1 MIYRH
6 AEYYCKYVRSGTLL
20 YIPVCTK
27 YCTKKLLLGGAR
39 MVYRHAV
46 GTVLLY
52 CKCVRSGTLLF
63 IPVCT
68 KYCTKKLLLGGAQM
82 IYRDTVCTKCVPS
95 GFSTVMWQGLERCL
109 LWCRVESRLL
119 SNADH
124 GIMVHSNLSA
134 GPFPMLLE
142 GTSNKHVRSMHTI
155 LSSP

>member
-1 MIYRH
+1 
-6 AEYYCKYVRSGTLL
+6 
-20 YIPVCTK
+20 
-27 YCTKKLLLGGAR
+27 

-52 CKCVRSGTLLF
+52 CKCVHSGTLLF
-63 IPVCT
+63 IPVC
-68 KYCTKKLLLGGAQM
+68 KYCTKKLLLEGASM

-142 GTSNKHVRSMHTI
+142 GTSNEHLRSMHTI
-155 LSSP
+155 LT